1 MKIYELISFKMNDDA
16 LNFDDLLTD
25 QPVDNDGPVGEYE
38 SRTEADLGLDTDE
51 SEVETEQE
59 VEEETAGENIPDY
72 KDNSL
77 YTFLQ
82 SKGVSDPK
90 KIQMKNEDGTVDE
103 VDFDSLTPEEQLDI
117 LQAATDPGLT
127 SDEIDAINLLRYNR
141 MNLKQAME
149 YYAQQ
154 KLDAYL
160 NEHPEAVHQKDY
172 QIDDYTDDDLY
183 LVDLKMRYPDFT
195 DEELLSKLDEAKANE
210 SLFKKE
216 AEVLRNTYKARED
229 QAEADRVQREQQQAE
244 DLRINLVNAAS
255 NFNEVQL
262 DYTDDQSD
270 SLLIEDADKRQMISY
285 ILDQDENGK
294 SQLIKDLEDPNSL
307 IELAWLRTQGA
318 EVLSNITK
326 YWKNTLA
333 TERAENKKLRAQ
345 IEKINKKS
353 NSSVVVPQP
362 PAKEKSSGKSVWDN
376 SGLI

>member
-1 MKIYELISFKMNDDA
+1 MNDDA
-16 LNFDDLLTD
+16 LNFDDLLND
-25 QPVDNDGPVGEYE
+25 QPINEDESVNEYE
-38 SRTEADLGLDTDE
+38 SRTEADLDLDTDD

-59 VEEETAGENIPDY
+59 TEEEPSEDIPDY

-77 YTFLQ
+77 YSFLQ
-82 SKGVSDPK
+82 SRGVSDPK

-103 VDFDSLTPEEQLDI
+103 VDFGSLTPEEQLEI
-117 LQAATDPGLT
+117 LQAASDPGLT
-127 SDEIDAINLLRYNR
+127 SEEIDTINLLRNNK

-149 YYAQQ
+149 SYAQQ
-154 KLDAYL
+154 MLDAYL
-160 NEHPEAVHQKDY
+160 SEHPEAVHQKNY

-244 DLRINLVNAAS
+244 DLRNNLVNAAS

-294 SQLIKDLEDPNSL
+294 SQLVKDLEDPNSL

-362 PAKEKSSGKSVWDN
+362 PTREKSSNKSVWDN